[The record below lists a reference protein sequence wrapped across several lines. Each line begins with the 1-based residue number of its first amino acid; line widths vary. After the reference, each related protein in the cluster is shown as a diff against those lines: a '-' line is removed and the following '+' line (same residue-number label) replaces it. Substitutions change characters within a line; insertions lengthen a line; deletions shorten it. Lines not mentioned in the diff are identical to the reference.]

1 MSEFKFDD
9 TDLVIT
15 EQEVNAYEKLV
26 GEGKKFS
33 DTEELAKGKLESDQF
48 ITKLESENEEL
59 RTEIDKRLAV
69 EEAMN
74 RMVEQ
79 SAKTPQKPIENEGG
93 PKEEPVDIDAMLDKK
108 LAERDTISTQKQ
120 NFESSVSLMKEAWG
134 DEWQQELKTRSR
146 QTGISVEELQG
157 YASNNPTVL
166 NTLLGLSPA
175 VSPKPQVPNTIDT
188 GKMPETTSGVQD
200 YKYFQKLRKENLSHY
215 NTAAVQ
221 LQMFKKAKELG
232 DAFYN

>member
-1 MSEFKFDD
+1 MSWLNDDGLFVKFGTEKPAVDGAGENT
-9 TDLVIT
+9 TDGDI
-15 EQEVNAYEKLV
+15 
-26 GEGKKFS
+26 
-33 DTEELAKGKLESDQF
+33 
-48 ITKLESENEEL
+48 
-59 RTEIDKRLAV
+59 RTIAV
-69 EEAMN
+69 E
-74 RMVEQ
+74 
-79 SAKTPQKPIENEGG
+79 IGF
-93 PKEEPVDIDAMLDKK
+93 
-108 LAERDTISTQKQ
+108 AEMGATGTQKQ